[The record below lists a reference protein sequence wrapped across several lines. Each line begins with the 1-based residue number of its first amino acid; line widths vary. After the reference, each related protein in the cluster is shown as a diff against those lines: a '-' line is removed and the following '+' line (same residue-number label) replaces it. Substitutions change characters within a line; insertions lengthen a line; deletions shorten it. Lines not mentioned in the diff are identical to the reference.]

1 MNLPRYLALA
11 VKKNNYHVYIP
22 RGNRENGMN
31 EEEMA
36 RRIEKLEEE
45 QDTMRLSLRSA
56 ESFLQAI
63 KEMLERWNKQ
73 KKT

>member
-1 MNLPRYLALA
+1 
-11 VKKNNYHVYIP
+11 
-22 RGNRENGMN
+22 
-31 EEEMA
+31 MA

-45 QDTMRLSLRSA
+45 QDTMKLSLRSA

-73 KKT
+73 KKA